1 MKSPFWARL
10 LLAVTVISVIAIAII
25 WFEESPPEVVE
36 ISLGAAG
43 DRLRAHLPGRARATG
58 AGVIICPGEG
68 DQKRALDVEGAQVA
82 AWLTGLGATAF
93 VLDSDPD
100 RNGAVP
106 ELLADLRRAIRTVR
120 ARASEWNLDPTKIGV
135 VGFSAGGHAAAL
147 AGNDPPAGNA
157 NAADPS
163 ERVSSRPDFMVLCYP
178 LLSTAALPSSRGPN
192 DLPIS
197 NHLPPTF
204 IFLTVDDTVT
214 PVETVLK
221 YFAHLHGAGV
231 PSELHVYRKGG
242 HGLGLAKDTPGAKYW
257 TWACDGWMRSL
268 DLLKKD

>member
-1 MKSPFWARL
+1 MNSPFWARL
-10 LLAVTVISVIAIAII
+10 QLAVFVLFALFIGII
-25 WFEESPPEVVE
+25 WFEESRPEVVE
-36 ISLGAAG
+36 VSLGAAG
-43 DRLRAHLPGRARATG
+43 DRLRAHLPGRARNTG
-58 AGVIICPGEG
+58 AGFIICPGEG

-106 ELLADLRRAIRTVR
+106 DLLADLRRAIRTVR
-120 ARASEWNLDPTKIGV
+120 SRSAEWGLDPTKIGV

-147 AGNDPPAGNA
+147 AGNDPPVGNL
-157 NAADPS
+157 NATDPL
-163 ERVSSRPDFMVLCYP
+163 EKVSSRPDFMVLCYP
-178 LLSTAALPSSRGPN
+178 LLSIEALPSKREG

-204 IFLTVDDTVT
+204 IFMTVDDKVT
-214 PVETVLK
+214 PVEMVLS
-221 YFAHLHGAGV
+221 YFAHLHGAGI
-231 PSELHVYRKGG
+231 PSELHVYRQGG
-242 HGLGLAKDTPGAKYW
+242 HGLGLAKNTPGAKYW

-268 DLLKKD
+268 GLLKAD